1 MDILIATTNKGKIA
15 DYRGYLSGI
24 EGVTLYTLNDL
35 PFKVADIDE
44 PYDTLEA
51 NARHK
56 AEGIADQ
63 IEEYICTHEGFDAL
77 ANLVILVD
85 DSGLFVD
92 KLDGLL
98 GVYSHRFASE
108 NPTEEENNALLLSL
122 LGDSPVEERT
132 ATYRSCVVLFNRGV
146 GLFRVYESESPV
158 GYINYSV
165 RGDGGFAYDKLFTP
179 VGMDK
184 TLGELTEGER
194 RLYIPRFSSIE
205 YLVHDLLTG
214 GFD

>member
-15 DYRGYLSGI
+15 DYRGYLSRI
-24 EGVTLYTLNDL
+24 EGVTLHTLNDL

-56 AEGIADQ
+56 ADGIADQ
-63 IEEYICTHEGFDAL
+63 IDEYIYTHEGYEYL
-77 ANLVILVD
+77 ADLVILVD

-108 NPTEEENNALLLSL
+108 NPTEEENNALLLTL
-122 LGDSPVEERT
+122 LGDSPIEERT

-146 GLFRVYESESPV
+146 GMFRVYEAESPV

-179 VGMDK
+179 VDRDK
-184 TLGELTEGER
+184 TLAELTDSER
-194 RLYIPRFSSIE
+194 RLYIPRFTSIE